1 MRLTRKLLIVGFVF
15 FATSITGQTKEGLK
29 KQKLELEKEI
39 RYTQELLNKI
49 NSKKTKSLNYLKV
62 LDRQIKNKLELI
74 IALNTETT
82 LLNKQIR
89 KTERT
94 IAEIEAE
101 IISKERR
108 LKKLK
113 KEYAQMIYAAF
124 KQRGKKNDVAFI
136 VSANDFY
143 QAYKRI
149 LYLKQYSDFRKKQGI
164 KIGETQKQLL
174 DKQDVLA
181 QKKAELVK
189 EYSLKT
195 VLMDS
200 KQAELEGI
208 NIDKK
213 EKENL
218 VKDFANSAMQFKK
231 QIQDKKKKSKKL
243 DEKIRKI
250 IEEEIAIAQKKSKDD
265 KLTPETL
272 ALSSEF
278 KKNKGRLPWPLD
290 KGVIVSRYGKQN
302 HPVFPGVE
310 IFNNGIEIATE
321 RNTDVRAVF
330 DGKVSRI
337 FFVKG
342 EGKAILINHGEYFS
356 VYSGLKEVTAKTG
369 EKVFSKE
376 KIGIVLTHEQEDK
389 TELHFE
395 IWKGYEKENPTNWL
409 YNAD

>member
-1 MRLTRKLLIVGFVF
+1 MPCF
-15 FATSITGQTKEGLK
+15 FCKIHNRTNKRGLK

-39 RYTQELLNKI
+39 RYTQELLDNI

-62 LDRQIKNKLELI
+62 LDRQIKNKSELI

-82 LLNKQIR
+82 LLDKQIK
-89 KTERT
+89 KTARA
-94 IAEIEAE
+94 IVEIESE

-113 KEYAQMIYAAF
+113 EEYAQMIYAAF

-136 VSANDFY
+136 ISANDFY

-164 KIGETQKQLL
+164 KIEETQKQLL
-174 DKQDVLA
+174 DKQDVLD

-189 EYSLKT
+189 EYSLKA

-218 VKDFANSAMQFKK
+218 VKDFANSARRFKK

-250 IEEEIAIAQKKSKDD
+250 IEEEIAIAQIK
-265 KLTPETL
+265 
-272 ALSSEF
+272 
-278 KKNKGRLPWPLD
+278 
-290 KGVIVSRYGKQN
+290 
-302 HPVFPGVE
+302 
-310 IFNNGIEIATE
+310 IA
-321 RNTDVRAVF
+321 
-330 DGKVSRI
+330 KM
-337 FFVKG
+337 
-342 EGKAILINHGEYFS
+342 IN
-356 VYSGLKEVTAKTG
+356 
-369 EKVFSKE
+369 
-376 KIGIVLTHEQEDK
+376 
-389 TELHFE
+389 
-395 IWKGYEKENPTNWL
+395 
-409 YNAD
+409 